1 MIGAAYGALTGE
13 YGLAWQVVSLVI
25 TVAVELAGFL
35 AGFALVAQKFGW
47 RRTHSS
53 QDMNSGEVPARDP
66 FYEAPEVKVGIAAS
80 GKAGPNE
87 AELRGIWLPHPDDPP
102 SAEAS

>member
-1 MIGAAYGALTGE
+1 MIGAGYGALTGD
-13 YGLAWQVVSLVI
+13 YGLAWQVVSLVVTI
-25 TVAVELAGFL
+25 AVELVGFL

-47 RRTHSS
+47 RRTQLP
-53 QDMNSGEVPARDP
+53 QDLNSEELPPRDP
-66 FYEAPEVKVGIAAS
+66 FYVAPELKVENAAS
-80 GKAGPNE
+80 GETGPDG